1 MTKQEFHL
9 TPFRKL
15 TAEKTKLLSRLHDF
29 CKEQE
34 ITYFAVDA
42 LACAAQLGERMLDE
56 NWTVAMT
63 RSEYRRFLKLA
74 APSGYAFSKDH
85 RGVVTFTHSDSKHS
99 IFVDVYDALPAGL
112 KEQNAYLKELDE
124 LRKKG
129 DAKALE
135 RLATKY
141 ENDPSA
147 QMIARLMSGKG
158 APMHRAVLY
167 PIKNRAFEDIKVC
180 VPCDCSLW
188 LASEDQDIALQK
200 REVLRQLDAFCTQ
213 QEIPYF
219 AISKLEASSRLF
231 GDIRPDYG
239 RTAMEIG
246 VLRHYFEDFAALAKN
261 DPRFTVYTTERSGKN
276 TGAVYITLSEFVE
289 EGQYSD
295 ATITALPYDYLPQEE
310 HLRKRFLADT
320 KKLNDEYN
328 SSFSADRNR
337 KKKLAPEL
345 FKQLTGRVIEYNDRQ
360 IDAPRYIARVQCA
373 QSKVLPCDHVFPLV
387 RSKIADFEINCPNNP
402 YIWAENTNI
411 DFNDTVNSHKAMLLK
426 RLLKL
431 CEDHKLECF
440 AVANLLIGMV
450 TYGDYVP
457 DKPNTNWDV
466 ALLRSDYEKLLVLLR
481 EKSEAYELKL
491 TESFDE
497 QGRYPYQT
505 KLLSAPEVPW
515 PDGALRLL
523 PFDKIPE
530 AYDTQYAFMRKLRNM
545 NELYKAMLDRE
556 LTGSTSYNAKKLEKG
571 YKKYGP
577 NALQKLYEQIDR
589 LAQSYNDDAQTHL
602 YGRVAFEK
610 SKFIPKDQLFP
621 LVKGN
626 VRDVQMNRP
635 NDYSVWTP
643 VIDEALH
650 IQVTSIQQADL
661 ILIDKID
668 EICRKLD
675 IGYFICGGSM
685 LGYARNGGII
695 PWDDDIDV
703 AMLRADYDRFMA
715 EAGAYLDERFFLQ
728 TRQTDPEIPY
738 LFSKLRLNNT
748 EYITNYNERRAF
760 HKGICLDIFPFD
772 FIPNDPKEQEKF
784 KKEVLALSAAH
795 NRVVN
800 NQMPE
805 PIDPIKPRNNKERY
819 YKLYGKAKRFYFRCQ
834 SLKKT
839 QQAYLD
845 KATSLNSKAEE
856 LGLTTVASF
865 VPSYTY
871 IRLTD
876 LLPYQDVL
884 FEGHRVKVPRRPD
897 VFLTM
902 QYGDYLQLPPKHN
915 RVAHRLLR
923 WSVDVK
929 ADEEKEK
936 AIQK

>member
-15 TAEKTKLLSRLHDF
+15 TAEKTKILSRLHDF
-29 CKEQE
+29 FTEQE
-34 ITYFAVDA
+34 IAYFAVDG
-42 LACAAQLGERMLDE
+42 LARAAQLGEKMVEE
-56 NWTVAMT
+56 NWTVAMI

-74 APSGYAFSKDH
+74 APSGCAFGKDH
-85 RGVVTFTHSDSKHS
+85 RGVVTFSHSESKHC
-99 IFVDVYDALPAGL
+99 IFIDVYDALPVGL
-112 KEQNAYLKELDE
+112 KEQNAFLKELDE

-129 DAKALE
+129 DSK

-147 QMIARLMSGKG
+147 LMIARVMSGEG

-167 PIKNRAFEDIKVC
+167 PIKNRTLEDIKVC
-180 VPCDCSLW
+180 VPCDCGAW
-188 LASEDQDIALQK
+188 LVAEDQYIALQK
-200 REVLRQLDAFCTQ
+200 REVLKQLDAFCQQ

-219 AISKLEASSRLF
+219 AISKLEASSRMY

-239 RTAMEIG
+239 RAAMEIG
-246 VLRHYFEDFAALAKN
+246 VLRYYFDDFAALTKN
-261 DPRFTVYTTERSGKN
+261 DPRFTVYATERSGKN
-276 TGAVYITLSEFVE
+276 TGAVYITLSEFAE
-289 EGQYSD
+289 EGTRPD
-295 ATITALPYDYLPQEE
+295 ATITAMPYDYLPQEE

-320 KKLNDEYN
+320 KKLNEEYN
-328 SSFSADRNR
+328 SAYSGDKNR

-345 FKQLTGRVIEYNDRQ
+345 FKQLTTRCVEYNDRQ
-360 IDAPRYIARVQCA
+360 TSGRRYIARVQGA
-373 QSKVLPCDHVFPLV
+373 QGKVLPCHHVFPLV
-387 RSKIADFEINCPNNP
+387 RSKLGDFEINCPCNP
-402 YIWAENTNI
+402 YLWAENTNI
-411 DFNDTVNSHKAMLLK
+411 DFNNAANELKASLLK

-431 CEDHKLECF
+431 CQEHQIECF
-440 AVANLLIGMV
+440 SIANLLIGMV

-466 ALLRSDYEKLLVLLR
+466 ALLRADYEKLLGILR
-481 EKSEAYELKL
+481 EKAEQYELRL
-491 TESFDE
+491 SESFDSE
-497 QGRYPYQT
+497 GRLQILT
-505 KLLSAPEVPW
+505 KRICARELSW
-515 PDGALRLL
+515 PDGELRLI

-530 AYDTQYAFMRKLRNM
+530 AYDTQYAFLRKLRKL

-556 LTGSTSYNAKKLEKG
+556 LTGSTSYNAKKLEKA
-571 YKKYGP
+571 YQKYGP
-577 NALQKLYEQIDR
+577 DAPQALYAQIDR

-602 YGRVAFEK
+602 YGRVAFER
-610 SKFIPKDQLFP
+610 SKFIHEDQLFP
-621 LVKGN
+621 LAKGF

-650 IQVTSIQQADL
+650 VQVTSIQQADL

-685 LGYARNGGII
+685 LGYARNGGFI

-715 EAGAYLDERFFLQ
+715 EAGAYLDDRFFLQ

-748 EYITNYNERRAF
+748 EYITKYNERRAF

-772 FIPNDPKEQEKF
+772 FIPNSPKEQEKF

-805 PIDPIKPRNNKERY
+805 PIDPIKPRNSKERY

-845 KATSLNSKAEE
+845 KATSLNSRAEE

-871 IRLTD
+871 IKLED

-884 FEGHRVKVPRRPD
+884 FEGHRVKVPRRPE

-915 RVAHRLLR
+915 RVAHKLLR

-929 ADEEKEK
+929 ADKENANEK
-936 AIQK
+936 